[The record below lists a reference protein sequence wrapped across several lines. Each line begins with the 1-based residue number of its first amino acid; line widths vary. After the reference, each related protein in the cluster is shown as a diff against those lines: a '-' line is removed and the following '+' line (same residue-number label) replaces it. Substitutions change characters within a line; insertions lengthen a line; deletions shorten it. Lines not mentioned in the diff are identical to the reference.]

1 MECNDRSDL
10 SHCSQF
16 ISFLPPIDLQGHLF
30 KSLSVSIRYM
40 LSLFAVPCNCDCT
53 TFTYT
58 VKDIASRK
66 VPAPIVFIIRSIL
79 LIHST
84 KSFTTV
90 KDDIAF
96 VDIVAVLTGVRS
108 TTVRFRYIHSTCK
121 WRKMAVATDSARNRS
136 YLLLSYDKPVF
147 VYQDQFVRSYHHLTE
162 ECPLVQKRGIR
173 VFLFKMIS
181 SRRYLQQNVWN
192 VLEELHTGRRITPAN
207 EHDE

>member
-1 MECNDRSDL
+1 
-10 SHCSQF
+10 
-16 ISFLPPIDLQGHLF
+16 
-30 KSLSVSIRYM
+30 M

-58 VKDIASRK
+58 VKDIGSRK

-121 WRKMAVATDSARNRS
+121 
-136 YLLLSYDKPVF
+136 
-147 VYQDQFVRSYHHLTE
+147 
-162 ECPLVQKRGIR
+162 
-173 VFLFKMIS
+173 
-181 SRRYLQQNVWN
+181 
-192 VLEELHTGRRITPAN
+192 
-207 EHDE
+207 

>member
-66 VPAPIVFIIRSIL
+66 VPAPIVFIIRSIR

-90 KDDIAF
+90 KDDIAS
-96 VDIVAVLTGVRS
+96 DI
-108 TTVRFRYIHSTCK
+108 YI
-121 WRKMAVATDSARNRS
+121 A
-136 YLLLSYDKPVF
+136 
-147 VYQDQFVRSYHHLTE
+147 
-162 ECPLVQKRGIR
+162 
-173 VFLFKMIS
+173 
-181 SRRYLQQNVWN
+181 
-192 VLEELHTGRRITPAN
+192 PAN
-207 EHDE
+207 DEKWPLQLTLPEIEAICSFPMTSQYLYIRISLCVHTTI